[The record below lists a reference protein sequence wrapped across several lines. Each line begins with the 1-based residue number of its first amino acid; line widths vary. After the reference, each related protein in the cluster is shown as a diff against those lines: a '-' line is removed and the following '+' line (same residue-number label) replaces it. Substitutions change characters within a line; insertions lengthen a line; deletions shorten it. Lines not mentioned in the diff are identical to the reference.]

1 MNRHCKRGARGF
13 TLMEVLITM
22 LLLSVGLLGVA
33 ALTGRIMHG
42 NYLSKNI
49 TTATVIAE
57 TRLEDIRRAGY
68 AAAAAGNVTDAVTM
82 DGVPFS
88 RLTSIAAD
96 SPVANTK
103 TVTVTV
109 SWDAGAQSVT
119 LDTILAQQ

>member
-13 TLMEVLITM
+13 TLIEVLITM

-68 AAAAAGNVTDAVTM
+68 AAAAAGTITDAVTM
-82 DGVPFS
+82 DGIPFS
-88 RLTSIAAD
+88 RVTSIAAG
-96 SPVANTK
+96 PVTNTK
-103 TVTVTV
+103 SITVTV
-109 SWDAGAQSVT
+109 SWASGAQSVV
-119 LDTILAQQ
+119 LDTILAEQ